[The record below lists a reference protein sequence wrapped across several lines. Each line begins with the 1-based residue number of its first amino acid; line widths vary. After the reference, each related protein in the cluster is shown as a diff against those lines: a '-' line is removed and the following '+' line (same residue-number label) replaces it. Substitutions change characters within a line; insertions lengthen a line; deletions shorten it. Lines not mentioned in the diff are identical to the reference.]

1 MVYEKTKGN
10 MELKHQ
16 LHEELIDM
24 VNPIKNIQNRDER
37 IQVENVLCSTGIFTR
52 LMNVFSGF
60 SGMSI
65 KISFEDE
72 IRSTVLTQL
81 NNFLSKES
89 ESLRNDIVSELGK
102 ENAPTIKEFLENI
115 FNKRGSLERI

>member
-1 MVYEKTKGN
+1 MTDILYRKFYPYIIKNKSET
-10 MELKHQ
+10 MELRHRLHQ
-16 LHEELIDM
+16 ELIDM
-24 VNPIKNIQNRDER
+24 VDRIKNIQNRNEP

-72 IRSTVLTQL
+72 IRSTVLNST
-81 NNFLSKES
+81 
-89 ESLRNDIVSELGK
+89 
-102 ENAPTIKEFLENI
+102 
-115 FNKRGSLERI
+115 